1 MASSVVLP
9 FYGLSSTFFPTLF
22 SPRPFSVFPA
32 FSMPYDRNPLSPNG
46 FRPSLSTGK
55 PHYLPL
61 YAVGV
66 PLLEISLGAIP
77 RGFESHP
84 LRQKAIR
91 FCEWLFSCHFAEKQ
105 RFSRQKVSKFDP
117 LIFVFFLFFFLSF
130 PYFFMEFSPSS
141 TLSLLPAENFFPW
154 HAPK

>member
-9 FYGLSSTFFPTLF
+9 FHGLSSTFFPAF
-22 SPRPFSVFPA
+22 FPPRPFSVFSA
-32 FSMPYDRNPLSPNG
+32 FSMLYGRNPLSPNG

-55 PHYLPL
+55 LHYLPV

-91 FCEWLFSCHFAEKQ
+91 FCERLFSCRFAGKAAFPRTKSSEI
-105 RFSRQKVSKFDP
+105 RPANFCLFSYFSSFHS
-117 LIFVFFLFFFLSF
+117 LIFYGVLPQFY
-130 PYFFMEFSPSS
+130 PFSTSS
-141 TLSLLPAENFFPW
+141 
-154 HAPK
+154 

>member
-9 FYGLSSTFFPTLF
+9 FHGLSSTFFPAF
-22 SPRPFSVFPA
+22 FPPRPFSVFSA
-32 FSMPYDRNPLSPNG
+32 FSMLYGRNPLSPNG

-55 PHYLPL
+55 LHYLPV

-77 RGFESHP
+77 HGFESHP

-91 FCEWLFSCHFAEKQ
+91 FCEWLFSCYFAGKAAFPRTKSSEI
-105 RFSRQKVSKFDP
+105 RP
-117 LIFVFFLFFFLSF
+117 TIFVFFLISLPFIPLFFL
-130 PYFFMEFSPSS
+130 EFSPSS

>member
-9 FYGLSSTFFPTLF
+9 FHGLSSTFFPAF
-22 SPRPFSVFPA
+22 FPPRPFSVFSA
-32 FSMPYDRNPLSPNG
+32 FSMLYGRNPLSPNG

-55 PHYLPL
+55 LHYLPV

-91 FCEWLFSCHFAEKQ
+91 FCERLFSCRFAGKAAFP
-105 RFSRQKVSKFDP
+105 RTKVPKFGP
-117 LIFVFFLFFFLSF
+117 LIFVFFLTFLLSIPLFFYGVLPQFY
-130 PYFFMEFSPSS
+130 PFSTSS
-141 TLSLLPAENFFPW
+141 
-154 HAPK
+154 

>member
-9 FYGLSSTFFPTLF
+9 FYGLSSTFFPAF
-22 SPRPFSVFPA
+22 FPPRPFSVFSA
-32 FSMPYDRNPLSPNG
+32 FSMLYGRNPLSSNG

-55 PHYLPL
+55 LHYLPV

-84 LRQKAIR
+84 LRQKRAWPCKNGVPSWVLHS
-91 FCEWLFSCHFAEKQ
+91 FFANT
-105 RFSRQKVSKFDP
+105 D
-117 LIFVFFLFFFLSF
+117 FL
-130 PYFFMEFSPSS
+130 
-141 TLSLLPAENFFPW
+141 AEIIDMVYYKNSN
-154 HAPK
+154 KLG